1 MGVEK
6 RIDKWFVVVRK
17 KLDGEIVEFLYMCAE
32 RQTNVQDR
40 VQDNPIYIHKLH
52 LWKKLSDHKIFLKAI
67 DVNTEYI
74 ILKHMM

>member
-1 MGVEK
+1 
-6 RIDKWFVVVRK
+6 
-17 KLDGEIVEFLYMCAE
+17 MCAE